1 MEIPNLLLNLNY
13 KDTCGQSSILQHLL
27 TYSYELGI
35 FPQAIDKIAEQRCF
49 ILRNDERVFGIPALI
64 PNYLKATKQEDYF
77 EILKECLNDCV
88 DIEHNPILSSDFKF
102 CLPASV
108 NEGNLMTKNP
118 TQCMYFAKQT
128 GPLYIYDYN
137 VRFKMENIFIVNE
150 DRLHKLVDYYNL
162 DQDTYT
168 SFDMFLAKMGR
179 KISTRQPSQAANFI
193 KDKPV
198 ALCNMALEHG
208 LDYTIEEGIDLFTN
222 DFLSVDNTDDPSEMS
237 NVTLFEI
244 NELTTN
250 FSTSTEYYKYVC
262 DSLRISENLELF
274 DVFYDIF
281 VKADAKQRLKIIT
294 RSDFLTNILCNET
307 IKS

>member
-1 MEIPNLLLNLNY
+1 MKIPNLLLNINY

-49 ILRNDERVFGIPALI
+49 ILRNNNRVLGIPALV
-64 PNYLKATKQEDYF
+64 PNYLKVTKQENYF
-77 EILKECLNDCV
+77 ELLKECLNDCV
-88 DIEHNPILSSDFKF
+88 DIEHTPILSSDFKF

-108 NEGNLMTKNP
+108 NEGNLMTRNP

-150 DRLHKLVDYYNL
+150 DSLLRLNSYYNL
-162 DQDTYT
+162 QSTTFND
-168 SFDMFLAKMGR
+168 FLSQMGE
-179 KISTRQPSQAANFI
+179 KISPQKPIQASNFI
-193 KDKPV
+193 DDKPIT
-198 ALCNMALEHG
+198 LCNMALEHG
-208 LDYTIEEGIDLFTN
+208 LDYTIEEGINLFTKE
-222 DFLSVDNTDDPSEMS
+222 FLSVEHIDDSSEMS

-244 NELTTN
+244 NELTANVNTG
-250 FSTSTEYYKYVC
+250 TEYYKYVC
-262 DSLRISENLELF
+262 DSLEISTNLELF
-274 DVFYDIF
+274 EEFHDIF
-281 VKADAKQRLKIIT
+281 VKADTEDRLKIIT

-307 IKS
+307 NKN

>member
-1 MEIPNLLLNLNY
+1 MKIPNLLLNVNY

-35 FPQAIDKIAEQRCF
+35 FPQALNRIAEQRCF
-49 ILRNDERVFGIPALI
+49 ISRNNKRILGIPDFA
-64 PNYLKATKQEDYF
+64 PNYLKITEQENYL
-77 EILKECLNDCV
+77 ELLKECLNDCV
-88 DIEHNPILSSDFKF
+88 DIEHGPILSSDFKF

-108 NEGNLMTKNP
+108 NEGNLMTRNP

-137 VRFKMENIFIVNE
+137 VRYRMENTFIVNK

-168 SFDMFLAKMGR
+168 SFDMFLSKMGR
-179 KISTRQPSQAANFI
+179 KISYRTPSQAANFI

-244 NELTTN
+244 NQLTAN
-250 FSTSTEYYKYVC
+250 VNTSTEYYKYVC
-262 DSLRISENLELF
+262 DSLKISTNLELF
-274 DVFYDIF
+274 NAFHDIF
-281 VKADAKQRLKIIT
+281 VKADTEHSLKIIT
-294 RSDFLTNILCNET
+294 RSDFLMNILCNET
-307 IKS
+307 NKS

>member
-150 DRLHKLVDYYNL
+150 DNLRRLNPYYNL
-162 DQDTYT
+162 QSTTFND
-168 SFDMFLAKMGR
+168 FLSQIGE
-179 KISTRQPSQAANFI
+179 KISPQKPTQASNFI

-198 ALCNMALEHG
+198 ALCNMAVEHG
-208 LDYTIEEGIDLFTN
+208 LDYTTEEGIDLFTN
-222 DFLSVDNTDDPSEMS
+222 DFLSVDNTDDSSEMS

-244 NELTTN
+244 NQLTAN
-250 FSTSTEYYKYVC
+250 VNTSTEYYKYVC

>member
-1 MEIPNLLLNLNY
+1 MKIPNLLLNVNY

-35 FPQAIDKIAEQRCF
+35 FPQALNRIAEQRCF
-49 ILRNDERVFGIPALI
+49 ISRNNKRILGIPDFA
-64 PNYLKATKQEDYF
+64 PNYLKITEQENYLELLKQ
-77 EILKECLNDCV
+77 CLNACV
-88 DIEHNPILSSDFKF
+88 DIEHGPILSSDFKF

-108 NEGNLMTKNP
+108 NVGNLMSRNP

-150 DRLHKLVDYYNL
+150 DRLRKLVDYYNL

-168 SFDMFLAKMGR
+168 SFDMFLSKMGR
-179 KISTRQPSQAANFI
+179 KIDSRRPSQAANFI
-193 KDKPV
+193 KDKPI
-198 ALCNMALEHG
+198 ALCNMALERG
-208 LDYTIEEGIDLFTN
+208 LDYTIEEGVDLFTKE
-222 DFLSVDNTDDPSEMS
+222 FLSVMHTDNYSEQT

-244 NELTTN
+244 NELTAN
-250 FSTSTEYYKYVC
+250 FSTGTEYYKYVC
-262 DSLRISENLELF
+262 DSLKISQNLELF
-274 DVFYDIF
+274 EEFHDIF
-281 VKADAKQRLKIIT
+281 VKADTKDRLKIIT

-307 IKS
+307 NKN